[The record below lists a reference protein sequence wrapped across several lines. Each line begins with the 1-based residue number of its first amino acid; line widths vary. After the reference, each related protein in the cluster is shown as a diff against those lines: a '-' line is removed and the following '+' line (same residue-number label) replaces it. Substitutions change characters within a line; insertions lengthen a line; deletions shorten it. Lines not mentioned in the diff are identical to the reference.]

1 MIVPFENELTE
12 RTTMNNLSYRR
23 LAGLTLGCIM
33 GVTTMGAQADSELV
47 DLLRILRTN
56 GSITQAQY
64 ERLLSDANSSDAKKT
79 EQTTS
84 KTKSGKKGKQ
94 QAEVET
100 RGGLKVKSA
109 DGDFEF
115 ELGGELWI
123 DAASYQEDVAPLG
136 NGTEIRRARVSLE
149 GKVFEDWVYAT
160 EYDFGGNDAEVKDA
174 YLQYDGFDAMAIRGG
189 NFKEPVSLEDQT
201 SGKAITFMERALPVN
216 AFAPGRKIGIGAL
229 SGGKNW
235 SAALGLFG
243 ESVGADVGGEGDE
256 GRGVSGRVTFAPVN
270 AKKRVLHLGASLASR
285 KPDDDREVSYETRPE
300 SHVTDETL
308 VDTRGAIN
316 DVDNTLLYGLEAA
329 YAQGPFSVQGEYL
342 QNRVERMDDSTLDFY
357 GWYVYGSWVLTG
369 ESRPYKGSRGRF
381 NRIEPKGRG
390 SAWELALRYSTIN
403 LNDKDIT
410 GGEESNLTLGLN
422 GYLNDNVRIRANY
435 ILVDADPGKD
445 GVRDQPEIFQI
456 RGEVYF

>member
-1 MIVPFENELTE
+1 
-12 RTTMNNLSYRR
+12 MNNLSYRR
-23 LAGLTLGCIM
+23 LTGLTLGSIM
-33 GVTTMGAQADSELV
+33 GVTTMGAQADPELV

-64 ERLLSDANSSDAKKT
+64 ERLLSDANSTDAKKA
-79 EQTTS
+79 EQAAS
-84 KTKSGKKGKQ
+84 KTKPGKKGKQ

-100 RGGLKVKSA
+100 RGGLKVTSA

-123 DAASYQEDVAPLG
+123 DAAFYQEDVAPLG
-136 NGTEIRRARVSLE
+136 NGTEIRRARVSLA

-160 EYDFGGNDAEVKDA
+160 EYDFGGNDAEIKDA
-174 YLQYDGFDAMAIRGG
+174 YLQYDGFDAIAIRGG

-229 SGGKNW
+229 SSGKNW

-243 ESVGADVGGEGDE
+243 ESAGADVGNEGDE

-270 AKKRVLHLGASLASR
+270 ASSRVLHLGASLASR
-285 KPDDDREVSYETRPE
+285 KPDDDREVSYDTSPE

-308 VDTRGAIN
+308 VDTRGDIN
-316 DVDNTLLYGLEAA
+316 NVDNTLLYGLEAA

-342 QNRVERMDDSTLDFY
+342 QNRVERTDEATLDFY

-390 SAWELALRYSTIN
+390 SAWELALRYSSIN

-435 ILVDADPGKD
+435 IWVDANPSED

>member
-1 MIVPFENELTE
+1 
-12 RTTMNNLSYRR
+12 MNNLSYRR
-23 LAGLTLGCIM
+23 LGGLTLGCIM

-243 ESVGADVGGEGDE
+243 ESVGADVGGEGAARVEMAARGWRERAGDL
-256 GRGVSGRVTFAPVN
+256 GRGRRRGMGAGFAPKAGCRAQQHPGIGMRGPLVECLRRGQLDDPAEVHHRYPVRN
-270 AKKRVLHLGASLASR
+270 VPHHLQ
-285 KPDDDREVSYETRPE
+285 
-300 SHVTDETL
+300 
-308 VDTRGAIN
+308 I
-316 DVDNTLLYGLEAA
+316 
-329 YAQGPFSVQGEYL
+329 
-342 QNRVERMDDSTLDFY
+342 
-357 GWYVYGSWVLTG
+357 
-369 ESRPYKGSRGRF
+369 
-381 NRIEPKGRG
+381 
-390 SAWELALRYSTIN
+390 
-403 LNDKDIT
+403 
-410 GGEESNLTLGLN
+410 
-422 GYLNDNVRIRANY
+422 
-435 ILVDADPGKD
+435 
-445 GVRDQPEIFQI
+445 VRDEEDGQ
-456 RGEVYF
+456 R